1 MACDGLLD
9 ADGLRLSTPPHV
21 LPLLCS
27 HVLALYVQ
35 VEPLLL
41 AAPKKTRF
49 VLVTA
54 TIPQHVTDQLLECF
68 PGMQAA
74 FGPGLH
80 RTASGLLEELI
91 DCSGGEE
98 ISLESGT
105 RRKLEALDKVRGAG
119 AGEGEGV
126 HDESVDITH

>member
-1 MACDGLLD
+1 M
-9 ADGLRLSTPPHV
+9 
-21 LPLLCS
+21 
-27 HVLALYVQ
+27 
-35 VEPLLL
+35 EPLLL
-41 AAPKKTRF
+41 SAPKKTRF

-105 RRKLEALDKVRGAG
+105 RRKLEALDKVRAWGAG
-119 AGEGEGV
+119 PA
-126 HDESVDITH
+126 